1 MIRAL
6 EVIFSSGR
14 KFSKQKSK
22 SGTNYSIK
30 VIGLIRPREELYRRI
45 DLRIEKMLE
54 DGLITEVKEL
64 LAKGYSPDLSS
75 MSAIGY
81 KQIIDHLGGEYSL
94 EEAVRR
100 IQSKTRKYVR
110 QQANWFREDDPE
122 IHWFSC
128 TADPTSEI
136 IDEIRQFL

>member
-1 MIRAL
+1 M
-6 EVIFSSGR
+6 
-14 KFSKQKSK
+14 FSKQKDK
-22 SGTNYSIK
+22 TGPKYNILQ
-30 VIGLIRPREELYRRI
+30 IGLIRPREELYQRI
-45 DLRIEKMLE
+45 DLRIKKMLE
-54 DGLITEVKEL
+54 DGLITEIKDL

-81 KQIIDHLGGEYSL
+81 KQILDHLQGEYSL
-94 EEAVRR
+94 EEAVQR

-128 TADPTSEI
+128 SSDPTPEI
-136 IDEIRQFL
+136 IEEIRYFLS